1 MRAKWREFEMPAR
14 VIQEEKT
21 ISTSY
26 GLFIAE
32 PFERGFANTI
42 GNGLRRVLLS
52 SIEGC
57 APVSV
62 KIKGVEHEFSTI
74 DGVLEDVVD
83 IVLNLKKLIVRI
95 RSSGNE
101 PKKLYMEAK
110 HKGIITAADFKPD
123 PTIEIINP
131 ELHIA
136 TLVEEKEFIA
146 EITVQKGRGYVSS
159 EDHLTAEENHEIG
172 TILMDSIF
180 SPVTRV
186 SYRVEN
192 TRVGK
197 RTNYERLLTEIWTN
211 GSITPEMALVGASKI
226 YRKHLNPFVYYYE
239 LGKEMQVDDRKE
251 KEAVKKEEYLAAL
264 KHRLSLSL
272 SELDLSTR
280 ASRCLSKQK
289 IQTIKDLVICSETDL
304 LKIPNFGKTS
314 LKEIKKKLSE
324 GMGLTLGMDI
334 STILAEKEE

>member
-14 VIQEEKT
+14 VIQDEKT
-21 ISTSY
+21 CGGSY

-52 SIEGC
+52 SIEGY
-57 APVSV
+57 APISA
-62 KIKGVEHEFSTI
+62 KIKGVEHEFSTM
-74 DGVLEDVVD
+74 DDVLEDMVE
-83 IVLNLKKLIVRI
+83 IILNIKKLVIRI
-95 RSSGNE
+95 KSNANE
-101 PKKLYMEAK
+101 SKKLYLEVK
-110 HKGIITAADFKPD
+110 RSGPVTAADFKHD
-123 PTIEIINP
+123 PTLEIINP

-136 TLVEEKEFIA
+136 TLVEEREFIA
-146 EITVQKGRGYVSS
+146 EVSVQKGRGYVSS
-159 EDHLTAEENHEIG
+159 EEHNSSEENHEIG
-172 TILMDSIF
+172 VILMDSIF

-197 RTNYERLLTEIWTN
+197 RTDYERLLIEIWTN
-211 GSITPEMALVGASKI
+211 GAITPEMALVEASKI

-264 KHRLSLSL
+264 KHKLSLSL

-280 ASRCLSKQK
+280 ATRCLSKQK
-289 IQTIKDLVICSETDL
+289 IQTIKELVLCSETDL

-334 STILAEKEE
+334 STILSETN